1 MNTYLNAVDKFNK
14 LLGVVLAIMLM
25 VMSAVIFYQVF
36 SRFVLNESLRWS
48 EELARYLMIWSVFI
62 GSAIAIRKMELI
74 SVDALKEIL
83 SEKAK
88 AILNIIV
95 YMICI
100 GFLLVLV
107 NYGFDM
113 VSNVTRQTSPAMNI
127 SMAWAYIAIP
137 IGSILMIINSSA
149 VILKNILKLKGWAEE

>member
-1 MNTYLNAVDKFNK
+1 MYTYLNAVDKFNK